1 MTDAFKGAIVGI
13 LVFFLVC
20 VLWTKYAK
28 GKVEGFASGKTPA
41 DIAQKIKT
49 TNNDL
54 ADMLNKVKYRSQ
66 YEDIIV
72 ELETWSTD
80 TQLQLLAS
88 GNIGVGPIAESIES
102 VRQFNDLKVFKTNL
116 TDLMETLDAS

>member
-13 LVFFLVC
+13 LVFLLVC
-20 VLWTKYAK
+20 VLWTKFD
-28 GKVEGFASGKTPA
+28 KVKIEGFASGKTPS
-41 DIAQKIKT
+41 DIVQNIKK
-49 TNNDL
+49 TNNDIS
-54 ADMLNKVKYRSQ
+54 DMLNKIKYRSD
-66 YEDIIV
+66 YEDMIV
-72 ELETWSTD
+72 ELETWTTD

-88 GNIGVGPIAESIES
+88 GTIGVGPISESIES

>member
-1 MTDAFKGAIVGI
+1 MTDAFKGAVVGI
-13 LVFFLVC
+13 LVFILVC

-28 GKVEGFASGKTPA
+28 GKVEGFSSGKTPA
-41 DIAQKIKT
+41 DVVQNIKT
-49 TNNDL
+49 TNNDI
-54 ADMLNKVKYRSQ
+54 ADMLNKVKYRSN

-80 TQLQLLAS
+80 SQLQLLAS
-88 GNIGVGPIAESIES
+88 GKIGVGSMDESIES
-102 VRQFNDLKVFKTNL
+102 VRQFNDLKLFKTNL

>member
-1 MTDAFKGAIVGI
+1 MSDAFKGAVVGI
-13 LVFFLVC
+13 LLFLLVC

-28 GKVEGFASGKTPA
+28 GVEGFASGQTPT
-41 DIAQKIKT
+41 DTVQKIKT

-54 ADMLNKVKYRSQ
+54 ADTLNKIKYRSS

-72 ELETWSTD
+72 ESETWATD

-88 GNIGVGPIAESIES
+88 GNIGVGTVDECMKS
-102 VRQFNDLKVFKTNL
+102 VRQFNDLKTFKLNL
-116 TDLMETLDAS
+116 NDLMNSLDAT

>member
-1 MTDAFKGAIVGI
+1 MTDALLGAVAGI
-13 LVFFLVC
+13 SFFLLVC
-20 VLWTKYAK
+20 ILWTKYAK
-28 GKVEGFASGKTPA
+28 GKVEGFTSGKTPT
-41 DIAQKIKT
+41 DIVQKIKT
-49 TNNDL
+49 TNNDI
-54 ADMLNKVKYRSQ
+54 ADMLNKIKYRSN

-80 TQLQLLAS
+80 SQLQLLAS
-88 GNIGVGPIAESIES
+88 GNIGVGPIADSIES

>member
-13 LVFFLVC
+13 LVFLLVC

-28 GKVEGFASGKTPA
+28 GKVEGFASGKTPV
-41 DIAQKIKT
+41 DIVQKIKM

-54 ADMLNKVKYRSQ
+54 ADTLNTIKYRSS

-72 ELETWSTD
+72 ESETWATN
-80 TQLQLLAS
+80 TQLQILAS
-88 GNIGVGPIAESIES
+88 NKIGVGTIDESIEG
-102 VRQFNDLKVFKTNL
+102 VRQFNELKTFKENL
-116 TDLMETLDAS
+116 TDLMNNLDAT

>member
-13 LVFFLVC
+13 LVFIFVC

-41 DIAQKIKT
+41 DVLKNIKT
-49 TNNDL
+49 TNNDI
-54 ADMLNKVKYRSQ
+54 ADMLNKIKYRSN

-72 ELETWSTD
+72 DLETWTTD
-80 TQLQLLAS
+80 SQLQILAS
-88 GNIGVGPIAESIES
+88 GKIGVGSIDESIES
-102 VRQFNDLKVFKTNL
+102 VRQFNELKVFKTNL